1 MIKRLLLINIL
12 ILSTSI
18 FAFAIEKAPPRDYLV
33 DAYIEHALYAKQT
46 GSEKHRDVATI
57 LNFVIENYEND
68 DVLRALAE
76 MVTGE

>member
-1 MIKRLLLINIL
+1 VIKRILLIGVL
-12 ILSTSI
+12 TLSTSI
-18 FAFAIEKAPPRDYLV
+18 LAFAVEKGQPRDYLV
-33 DAYIEHALYAKQT
+33 DAYIEHALHAKLER
-46 GSEKHRDVATI
+46 SEKHRDVATI